1 MRLPIVALLLVVC
14 PALAQDKKVLTDG
27 CPVGTD
33 FEAAGYTIRTV
44 RVENPFVFLP
54 WIASAVRNAKS
65 QVSHLQGAPYK
76 NDEVQKAQDDVSKL
90 GFLPDAPDQRVIIDL
105 MVTSVENCS
114 GKELDLNFWM
124 LSSQIAPVLSGTF
137 ESGAQDKTSPQTS
150 AGANATNNKLKIYPA
165 AGYNRTDR
173 LFAGG
178 SAEYNMT
185 TGRFPLGQL
194 RVEGIG
200 STSMHNIDA
209 ALSGSHDAAIGWL
222 AHSQWE
228 LNYKSNSEPAVDSRL
243 GQNRLAAQYSA
254 VSRTPVLL
262 RFGGS
267 LEGGN
272 LQSTPPV
279 GVPVAPD
286 TVTSSGYGSFKFF
299 LGATGRWQKT
309 DKVSLG
315 KAVPFSTFSA
325 SYGVELGSTGSGSDL
340 SWIKHIADFADDLT
354 LPFGDHRWLDLETR
368 LTAGFI
374 QVKSVIP
381 QAARFF
387 GGNRMTP
394 FISGDNWMISS
405 NPFIRSIPANQLA
418 TTTNGFG
425 GTSFIS
431 FNSTLSLATWRF
443 PLVPSE
449 VTNDK
454 GFSQQ
459 MQDAFDTSASLLD
472 VGYRTKDPHYIAM
485 VANLPSVQSTLT
497 ALKEAVTAAQRS
509 ATSQTADLFKECL
522 RPIGFATVRAKD
534 AQQNKGQAQYGEI
547 SDLLQGEPNQPSKP
561 PDPKAK
567 TNLMN
572 KIHEACVDQLNE
584 QVKDATIADKA
595 NELNALHSTMEAQF
609 AAIDRTASHN
619 RAQAEMIFPKETLNT
634 LLYQV
639 NLFSLSPVVVFDFAH
654 LGPAS
659 PALGTRYAVGGGGRL
674 DLVSHVQF
682 TIGYA
687 ANLKRLP
694 NEGKGALFFSMGLKN
709 LF

>member
-1 MRLPIVALLLVVC
+1 MRLPILALLLFVC
-14 PALAQDKKVLTDG
+14 PALAQDRKVLTDG

-44 RVENPFVFLP
+44 RVENPFEFLP
-54 WIASAVRNAKS
+54 WIASAVRNARS
-65 QVSHLQGAPYK
+65 QVSHLQNAPYK
-76 NDEVQKAQDDVSKL
+76 NDEVKKAEDDVSNL

-114 GKELDLNFWM
+114 GKQLDLSFWM
-124 LSSQIAPVLSGTF
+124 LSSQISPVLSGTF
-137 ESGAQDKTSPQTS
+137 ESVTQEKTSPQTS
-150 AGANATNNKLKIYPA
+150 AGADAINNKLRIYPA

-173 LFAGG
+173 FYAGG
-178 SAEYNMT
+178 SAQYNMT
-185 TGRFPLGQL
+185 TGGFPLGQL
-194 RVEGIG
+194 QIEGIG

-254 VSRTPVLL
+254 VSRTPIQL

-286 TVTSSGYGSFKFF
+286 TVTSSGYGSLKFF
-299 LGATGRWQKT
+299 LGTTGRWHKT

-315 KAVPFSTFSA
+315 TAVPFSTFSA
-325 SYGVELGSTGSGSDL
+325 SYGVELGSTGSGSNL
-340 SWIKHIADFADDLT
+340 SWIKQIADFADDLT

-374 QVKSVIP
+374 QVRDVIP

-387 GGNRMTP
+387 GGDQLTP
-394 FISGDNWMISS
+394 FTSGDNWVISS

-418 TTTNGFG
+418 ATTDGFG
-425 GTSFIS
+425 GTRFVS
-431 FNSTLSLATWRF
+431 FNSTLSLATWRL
-443 PLVPSE
+443 PLVPHE

-454 GFSQQ
+454 GFPQQ
-459 MQDAFDTSASLLD
+459 MQDALDTSTNLLD
-472 VGYRTKDPHYIAM
+472 VGYRTKDTHYIAM
-485 VANLPSVQSTLT
+485 VANLPRVQLALA
-497 ALKEAVTAAQRS
+497 ALKEAVAAAQKS
-509 ATSQTADLFKECL
+509 ATPQTADLFKECL

-534 AQQNKGQAQYGEI
+534 AQQHKGQAQYGEV
-547 SDLLQGEPNQPSKP
+547 SDLLQGEPNQP
-561 PDPKAK
+561 PDPTAK
-567 TNLMN
+567 TNLLN
-572 KIHEACVDQLNE
+572 KIHEACVNQLNE
-584 QVKDATIADKA
+584 HVKDATIADSA
-595 NELNALHSTMEAQF
+595 NELDALHSTMETEF
-609 AAIDRTASHN
+609 GAIDRPVSHD
-619 RAQAEMIFPKETLNT
+619 RAQADMIFPKATLNT

-639 NLFSLSPVVVFDFAH
+639 NLFSLSPILVFDFAH

-659 PALGTRYAVGGGGRL
+659 STLGTRYAAGGGVRM
-674 DLVSHVQF
+674 DLVSHVEF
-682 TIGYA
+682 TLGYA
-687 ANLKRLP
+687 ANPKRLP
-694 NEGKGALFFSMGLKN
+694 NEGKGALFFSMGVKN